1 VYYLRSEEQH
11 IILEGESVTFVA
23 RQGFTVRTRLKTA
36 DLLTDTTEGL
46 EAKY

>member
-23 RQGFTVRTRLKTA
+23 RQGSTVRTRLKTA
-36 DLLTDTTEGL
+36 DSLAIATA
-46 EAKY
+46 AKY